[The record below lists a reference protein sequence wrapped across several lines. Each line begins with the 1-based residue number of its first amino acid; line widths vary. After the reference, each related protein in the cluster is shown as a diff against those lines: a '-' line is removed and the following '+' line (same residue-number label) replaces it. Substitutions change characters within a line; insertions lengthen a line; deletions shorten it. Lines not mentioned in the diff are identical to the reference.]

1 MVARQP
7 EQGDDMLYLIL
18 EGVGNDSL
26 LKALYEQCEAPI
38 WELLFSETQWAPYK
52 DESPLVIQTARGSAF
67 YQWALK
73 GLGKTG
79 ELRGVIIESD
89 ASLEA
94 VLQWARARLTVT
106 LGDTRNGL
114 LRFYDP
120 LVWHRLAPHDTGR
133 EGTVK
138 RVVYWHGGPED
149 GSWLT
154 SQNPEPVTMVG
165 APTLEAEQL
174 QNLNLARA

>member
-1 MVARQP
+1 MAGRSKP
-7 EQGDDMLYLIL
+7 GDDILYLIL
-18 EGVGNDSL
+18 ESAGRKSL
-26 LKALYEQCEAPI
+26 LQTLYEQCEAPV
-38 WELLFSETQWAPYK
+38 WQLLFSETLWAPYE
-52 DESPLVIQTARGSAF
+52 DESPLFIQVTRNSGLHR
-67 YQWALK
+67 WALK
-73 GLGKTG
+73 ELGRTG
-79 ELRGVIIESD
+79 ELRGLIIESD